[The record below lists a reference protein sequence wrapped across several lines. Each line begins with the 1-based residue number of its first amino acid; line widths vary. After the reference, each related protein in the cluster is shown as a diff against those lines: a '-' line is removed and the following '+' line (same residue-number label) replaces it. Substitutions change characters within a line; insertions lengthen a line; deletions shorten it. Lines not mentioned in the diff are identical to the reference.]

1 MSNKIDH
8 DIGITVFNQSK
19 DWEPLT
25 GNSSGTHLLRFSIST
40 NKFVTGKFKIS
51 GAKTASFYLNQSLI
65 AGDKDYSVTLL
76 NQDYRALLV
85 VSGVEQWQAL
95 SIEWLDDGVKE
106 TNKIEPGMA
115 QQSSVVFGNDHSY
128 KRASMK
134 QYYDSETVSSL
145 SISPDGELLIWT
157 KKAYSDLT
165 GDQAVSVVEIINL
178 DSQHVVYRW
187 QAMSPGHIAWRS
199 DSQALIFTHDD
210 ELFQLSRKDWQLS
223 QLAASLEGLSSIDWL
238 SDSELLIAW
247 DQSEEKPHAF
257 TKRYRGLEDRWN
269 DWWGNQQLHIF
280 DIQSLIFKQITRNT
294 LSSYLSDIDNKNRK
308 ALITRQPIDYQAPAH
323 SLTQLFELDLH
334 TGDETLVGEYRTFN
348 SAQFHKDGS
357 IIGAGPDFK
366 GGQGN
371 NVSHG
376 GVANDYDGQLYL
388 LDK

>member
-1 MSNKIDH
+1 MTKNVSLVVMMLGFFSTLSLAMKVVPSLISKITLEKAYAKGALGDGPFKQVVEQNVVKAMSNKIDH

-145 SISPDGELLIWT
+145 SIPPDGELLI
-157 KKAYSDLT
+157 
-165 GDQAVSVVEIINL
+165 
-178 DSQHVVYRW
+178 
-187 QAMSPGHIAWRS
+187 
-199 DSQALIFTHDD
+199 
-210 ELFQLSRKDWQLS
+210 
-223 QLAASLEGLSSIDWL
+223 
-238 SDSELLIAW
+238 
-247 DQSEEKPHAF
+247 
-257 TKRYRGLEDRWN
+257 
-269 DWWGNQQLHIF
+269 
-280 DIQSLIFKQITRNT
+280 
-294 LSSYLSDIDNKNRK
+294 
-308 ALITRQPIDYQAPAH
+308 
-323 SLTQLFELDLH
+323 
-334 TGDETLVGEYRTFN
+334 
-348 SAQFHKDGS
+348 
-357 IIGAGPDFK
+357 
-366 GGQGN
+366 
-371 NVSHG
+371 
-376 GVANDYDGQLYL
+376 
-388 LDK
+388 